1 MPQSSLPAEAA
12 ETQTA
17 RARRLEV
24 VGQLTGGILHDFN
37 NILTVVCGTIEI
49 LAEAVADRP
58 ELAAIAELIDQAA
71 SRGAD
76 LTAHLLAFA
85 HGQPSQPCD
94 VDVNALMRDAA
105 RLLRPTLGEQIEID
119 MALAADVP
127 HALVDP
133 HQLMTAILHLAIDA
147 RDAMPQGGRLTFS
160 TANAPLA
167 ERDVSE
173 AGAGN
178 DVVIAVG
185 ACGYGACAELPERIF
200 LDLSVAANCIGPSNG
215 HIERSSDAGPGAT
228 VRIYLPPTTGLAG
241 PPAERLC
248 DPRAESGEAVL
259 IVEDDVLL
267 RSCVVTQVQ
276 SLGYRTFAA
285 GNAGE
290 ALTIIDSA
298 EKIDL
303 LFTDVIMPGT
313 IDGRQLAVEALHRRP
328 SIRVLF
334 TSGYAANAL
343 VHGGRPDAGIVLLAK
358 PYRRAELAKM
368 IRSALAA

>member
-1 MPQSSLPAEAA
+1 MLQSSLPAEAA

-17 RARRLEV
+17 RTRRMEV
-24 VGQLTGGILHDFN
+24 VGQLTGGIVLDFN
-37 NILTVVCGTIEI
+37 NILTVVCGTIEM

-85 HGQPSQPCD
+85 HGQPSRPCD
-94 VDVNALMRDAA
+94 VDVNALLRDAG

-119 MALAADVP
+119 MALPADIP

-133 HQLMTAILHLAIDA
+133 HQLMTAILNLAIDA
-147 RDAMPQGGRLTFS
+147 RDAMPQGGRLTFR
-160 TANAPLA
+160 TANAPPA
-167 ERDVSE
+167 ERDVS
-173 AGAGN
+173 GAG
-178 DVVIAVG
+178 VVIAVG
-185 ACGYGACAELPERIF
+185 ACGYGACTELPARIF
-200 LDLSVAANCIGPSNG
+200 LDLGVAANCIGPSNG
-215 HIERSSDAGPGAT
+215 HIERGSDAGPGAT
-228 VRIYLPPTTGLAG
+228 VRICLPGTAG
-241 PPAERLC
+241 SAEPPAQRLC
-248 DPRAESGEAVL
+248 LPRAESGEAIL

-267 RSCVVTQVQ
+267 RSCVITQVQ

-290 ALTIIDSA
+290 ALTIIDSG

-303 LFTDVIMPGT
+303 LFTDVVMPGA

-328 SIRVLF
+328 SLRVLF